1 MHCGEG
7 RRKQKQS
14 APSADCSSSKSVEG
28 KGHSEERETSRRA
41 WPVRVREILA
51 KAPAAGTTEADGN
64 KSTIIWC
71 VMIHR
76 GTSVGVKTAVHH
88 GGNTVSSVP
97 LFCLPADKMLEFSV
111 PGFCV

>member
-1 MHCGEG
+1 MLPLPTAPHRKVWKERATRKRE
-7 RRKQKQS
+7 RR
-14 APSADCSSSKSVEG
+14 AG
-28 KGHSEERETSRRA
+28 GA

-97 LFCLPADKMLEFSV
+97 LVLPSS
-111 PGFCV
+111 